1 MKFQLP
7 KGTFDI
13 LPYQP
18 AEPWQN
24 TNLWHLL
31 ESTIAAVASE
41 YGYLEIRT
49 PIYEKTELFDRGV
62 GETTD
67 IVSKEMFTFQDKGGR
82 SLSLRP
88 EGTAS
93 VMRSFIEHSLPQAR
107 SAHKLYYVGPMFRYE
122 RPQSGRYRQFHQLGV
137 EAIGIKDPAQDAEV
151 IDMLYQI
158 YARLGLKNLRV
169 QLNTV
174 GDLESRAMYR
184 TALVNYF
191 QPHLDQ
197 LSAESKLRLEKNPLR
212 ILDSK
217 DPKDIELVRGAP
229 SILTHLSPEAQAH
242 FQEVCHLLDSIQIP
256 YEINDKIV
264 RGLDYY
270 TKTVFEITTED
281 LGAQNTVGGGG
292 RYDGLLSSLGGPD
305 LPGVGYAT
313 GLERIL
319 QVMIAQGIKPPPKQG
334 PLIYF
339 IPLGEE
345 AKEKCFALATLCRR
359 HHLSAE
365 IELSSK
371 KVQTGLQN
379 ASKVNSAY
387 CAIIG
392 SDELSSN
399 QISVKHLETRQS
411 VDLSLDH
418 LISYLQ
424 GTKP

>member
-1 MKFQLP
+1 MKIQLP

-18 AEPWQN
+18 EEPWQD
-24 TNLWHLL
+24 THLWHLL
-31 ESTIAAVASE
+31 ESTIASVAKE

-93 VMRSFIEHSLPQAR
+93 VMRSFIEHTLSQAG
-107 SAHKLYYVGPMFRYE
+107 SSHKLYYVGPMFRYE
-122 RPQSGRYRQFHQLGV
+122 RPQSGRYRQFHQFGV
-137 EAIGIKDPAQDAEV
+137 EAIGVADPAQDAEV
-151 IDMLYQI
+151 IDMLYKV
-158 YARLGLKNLRV
+158 YAQLGLKRLRV
-169 QLNTV
+169 HLNTV
-174 GDLESRAMYR
+174 GDLESRGMYKA
-184 TALVNYF
+184 ALMDYL
-191 QPHLDQ
+191 QPHFDE
-197 LSAESKLRLEKNPLR
+197 LSIESKIRFEKNPLR

-217 DPKDIELVRGAP
+217 DPKDILLTKSAP
-229 SILTHLSPEAQAH
+229 SILRHLSSTAKDH
-242 FQEVCHLLDSIQIP
+242 FQKVCKILDAIQIP
-256 YEINDKIV
+256 YEINDRIV

-270 TKTVFEITTED
+270 NKTVFEITTED
-281 LGAQNTVGGGG
+281 LGAQNTLGAGG
-292 RYDGLLSSLGGPD
+292 RYDGLLASLGGPD

-319 QVMIAQGIKPPPKQG
+319 QVMMAQGIKAAPKQG

-345 AKEKCFALATLCRR
+345 AKIKCFTLTTLCRD
-359 HHLSAE
+359 HHLSAD
-365 IELSSK
+365 IELNAK

-379 ASKVNSAY
+379 ASKAAAIY
-387 CAIIG
+387 CAIVG

-399 QISVKHLETRQS
+399 KISLKHLETRQS
-411 VDLSLDH
+411 TEISLDD
-418 LISYLQ
+418 LISFLQ
-424 GTKP
+424 GTNL